1 MVHSQH
7 LCWDPLA
14 LNPSWACLALPFA
27 TQVGIKTD
35 GVTSDAARAVR
46 IIRLVRVVS
55 VLELMGWRYKQVG
68 AGPGR
73 ITVGVHFVWSADR
86 FSSPLSCPRWAH
98 PLPRPR
104 CVFSL
109 PNPRRA

>member
-68 AGPGR
+68 WYS
-73 ITVGVHFVWSADR
+73 WSVACTHLRGGDLR
-86 FSSPLSCPRWAH
+86 
-98 PLPRPR
+98 
-104 CVFSL
+104 
-109 PNPRRA
+109 